1 MADNAHLLI
10 VEDDEFVQS
19 LLAAYLKKSGHK
31 VTTAGSAAEMFAALD
46 HENISLMLLDLGLPD
61 EDGLALVRQLR
72 TRLQTPIIVLTAR
85 QGREDRIAALE
96 VGADDFLTK
105 PVDPEE
111 LSLRVDNMLRRIAS
125 GGGGNG
131 QGAGDDLQKLLF
143 AGWSLDIAAD
153 ILRSPD
159 GEEVKLTRAEFDLL
173 TALAR
178 AQNRVLSR
186 AYLLDAVSRDSN
198 EAGDRV
204 IDVLISRIRKKIE
217 VDSRNPV
224 IIHTVAGRG
233 YRLNS

>member
-19 LLAAYLKKSGHK
+19 LLAAYLKKSGHR
-31 VTTAGSAAEMFAALD
+31 VTTAGSAAEMFVALD
-46 HENISLMLLDLGLPD
+46 HENISLILLDLGLPD
-61 EDGLALVRQLR
+61 EDGIALVRQLR

-85 QGREDRIAALE
+85 QGRDDKISALE

-111 LSLRVDNMLRRIAS
+111 LSLRDDNMLRRLSNS
-125 GGGGNG
+125 GGM
-131 QGAGDDLQKLLF
+131 QRVSDDLEKLLF

-173 TALAR
+173 TVLAR

-217 VDSRNPV
+217 TNSRKPQ

-233 YRLNS
+233 YRLTS

>member
-19 LLAAYLKKSGHK
+19 LLAAYLQKSGHR
-31 VTTAGSAAEMFAALD
+31 VTTAGSAAEMFAVLD
-46 HENISLMLLDLGLPD
+46 HENISLILLDLGLPD
-61 EDGLALVRQLR
+61 EDGIALVRQLR

-85 QGREDRIAALE
+85 QGRDDKISALE

-111 LSLRVDNMLRRIAS
+111 LSLRVDNMLRRLS
-125 GGGGNG
+125 NSTGGG
-131 QGAGDDLQKLLF
+131 QSASDDLEKLLF

-186 AYLLDAVSRDSN
+186 AYLLDAVSRDTN

-217 VDSRNPV
+217 IDSRKPQ
-224 IIHTVAGRG
+224 IIHTIAGRG
-233 YRLNS
+233 YRLTT